1 MTRGADGSVLD
12 VGRRRRTV
20 GWRLRKALDARDGG
34 CRFPG
39 CGSRLRTHAHH
50 ITHWARGGETA
61 LHNLVLLCPFHHRAV
76 HEGGW
81 RVEMDEHGVPQ
92 FFNPLGVHMPAV
104 PEAPDI
110 GGLLPGGASE
120 VAGVPAADLPAVTPA
135 DDPAAAPVAT
145 LADEP
150 TAALADDPA
159 AAPADLLP
167 PATPDFGLARWHGQ
181 CGIGPQNGGSLWRGE
196 RIDWGWALACLWRE
210 GGDGDGGTASGLPER

>member
-1 MTRGADGSVLD
+1 
-12 VGRRRRTV
+12 
-20 GWRLRKALDARDGG
+20 
-34 CRFPG
+34 
-39 CGSRLRTHAHH
+39 
-50 ITHWARGGETA
+50 
-61 LHNLVLLCPFHHRAV
+61 
-76 HEGGW
+76 
-81 RVEMDEHGVPQ
+81 
-92 FFNPLGVHMPAV
+92 MPAV

-120 VAGVPAADLPAVTPA
+120 VAGVPTADLPAVTPA
-135 DDPAAAPVAT
+135 DDPAAAQVVTLADEPTAALADDPAAAPVVT